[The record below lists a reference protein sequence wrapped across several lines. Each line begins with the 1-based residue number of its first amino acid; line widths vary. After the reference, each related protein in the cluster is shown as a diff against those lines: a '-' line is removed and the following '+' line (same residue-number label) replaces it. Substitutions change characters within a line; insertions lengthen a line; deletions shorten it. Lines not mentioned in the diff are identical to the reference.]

1 MNYKIKDLCEV
12 TSSRRIFAREYK
24 TSGIPFF
31 RSQEIIEL
39 STKGKTIPT
48 IYISNDRYNAL
59 ISKGLSV
66 PTKGDILMSAIGANR
81 GYPWNVSFDGFYFK
95 DGNVI
100 WLRKFSNQCNSKYL
114 TYALSTK
121 KYISMLQTASEHSA
135 QVAITL
141 DLIKNV
147 EIDLPSIEN
156 QQHIVNTIGTIDD
169 LIEKNDK
176 ILVSIRKLREQLFMK
191 YSSLSS
197 EEINIYDIIK
207 FENGAQPPKS
217 EHIYENK
224 EGYIRFVQNRDY
236 YSDSHI
242 TYIPKSK
249 KNHICSETDIM
260 MDKYGEAGTVR
271 YWIYGAYNVALLKII
286 PQEVYITEY
295 IRDFLSQKK
304 IKDILYLSSQ
314 ASTRPSLNESTFNA
328 LKIPA
333 LTISQYKEYNTKL
346 NTLLKYEL
354 LIKSKQIKL
363 KDAKQNLL
371 SKYF

>member
-1 MNYKIKDLCEV
+1 MKKKINNVCKIISEKINSDLLNSDNYISTENMLPNFGGICSASSLPKGNVTSFKVNDILLSNIRPYFKKIWFSKFDGGCSNDVLVLRANNNIVMNKYLYYSLTNDNFINYYVASCKGTKMPRGNKDALLDWQINVPDLCE
-12 TSSRRIFAREYK
+12 
-24 TSGIPFF
+24 
-31 RSQEIIEL
+31 
-39 STKGKTIPT
+39 
-48 IYISNDRYNAL
+48 
-59 ISKGLSV
+59 
-66 PTKGDILMSAIGANR
+66 
-81 GYPWNVSFDGFYFK
+81 
-95 DGNVI
+95 
-100 WLRKFSNQCNSKYL
+100 
-114 TYALSTK
+114 
-121 KYISMLQTASEHSA
+121 
-135 QVAITL
+135 
-141 DLIKNV
+141 
-147 EIDLPSIEN
+147 

-271 YWIYGAYNVALLKII
+271 YGIYGAYNVALLKII